1 MKVFSLNS
9 PRADQEKNQKEKK
22 EKGKKKHQRDPQLTL
37 NLVFLVMPMQQRI
50 FKGKC
55 SSGSRR
61 GRFLSVL
68 SC

>member
-1 MKVFSLNS
+1 
-9 PRADQEKNQKEKK
+9 
-22 EKGKKKHQRDPQLTL
+22 
-37 NLVFLVMPMQQRI
+37 MPMQQRI

-68 SC
+68 SCWVLWYIAVRLFDFLGLINIESRLNCFKKRSSPDCVSLALR